1 MLRLAVPIGR
11 SASVAER
18 SDEHRPEPSSSKRW
32 SSISRVQRNEWTAVF
47 LGALYFFFLL
57 AAYYVIRPVR
67 EQFSGQVGSQMLPA
81 FYAATFVATL
91 VLTPIFG
98 ALVARYKRRR
108 FVPIVYFFFLLGM
121 FALIPL
127 YVMRDNLGPRM
138 LGGILF
144 VWVSVFNLF
153 VVAVFWSFMAD
164 LFDVDQGKRLF
175 PLIALGGPVG
185 AIVGPILT
193 RELVPIVHVG
203 GLLAVSAGL
212 LAAAIC
218 CVLLLLRWSRANP
231 VRGDERRDERI
242 IGGSIMAGAALT
254 FFSPLLL
261 RMGVLMLLGD
271 GVGTV
276 IYALLADYS
285 HEHFVNEIQR
295 TDFAAGVDLY
305 TNVAQAAMQVLVTRE
320 LMTRLGAVWAVVLDA
335 AIKAL
340 MLIGLIAFGGAW
352 IAAVAVVTRA
362 SMYGV
367 FKPAADSLYTLV
379 DAEARYKAK
388 NFIDTVVWRFGDV
401 VITSGLTALRG
412 VGFGVAGLAAL
423 STLAAFGSGYVG
435 WRIGRAPEMRA
446 QFTTRA

>member
-1 MLRLAVPIGR
+1 LAETSDQSPVDVDRGGSLHRWLRVERGEWPAV
-11 SASVAER
+11 V
-18 SDEHRPEPSSSKRW
+18 
-32 SSISRVQRNEWTAVF
+32 
-47 LGALYFFFLL
+47 LGALYIFFLL

-81 FYAATFVATL
+81 FYAATFVVTL
-91 VLTPIFG
+91 ALTPVFG
-98 ALVARYKRRR
+98 LLVARYKRRR
-108 FVPIVYFFFLLGM
+108 FVPVVYVFFLFGM
-121 FALIPL
+121 LALIPL
-127 YVMRDNLGPRM
+127 NLMRDAIGARM
-138 LGGILF
+138 LGAILF

-164 LFDVDQGKRLF
+164 LFDAGQAKRLF
-175 PLIALGGPVG
+175 PVIALGAPAG
-185 AIVGPILT
+185 AIIGPILT
-193 RELVPIVHVG
+193 RILVPIVHVT

-218 CVLLLLRWSRANP
+218 CVLLLLRWSRAHP

-261 RMGVLMLLGD
+261 RMAILMLLGD

-285 HEHFVNEIQR
+285 HEHFTDEVQR
-295 TDFAAGVDLY
+295 TDFAAGIDLY
-305 TNVAQAAMQVLVTRE
+305 TNVAQAAMQLLVTRE
-320 LMTRLGAVWAVVLDA
+320 LMARLGTVWAVVLDA

-340 MLIGLIAFGGAW
+340 MLMGLIAVGGGW

-367 FKPAADSLYTLV
+367 FKPAADSLYALV
-379 DAEARYKAK
+379 DAESRYKAK

-401 VITSGLTALRG
+401 VISSGLTALRG
-412 VGFGVAGLAAL
+412 IGFGIAGLAAI
-423 STLAAFGSGYVG
+423 STLAAFGSGYLG
-435 WRIGRAPEMRA
+435 WRIGRAPELRGEMQTA
-446 QFTTRA
+446 P

>member
-1 MLRLAVPIGR
+1 LRRVLRVERGEGPAVL
-11 SASVAER
+11 
-18 SDEHRPEPSSSKRW
+18 
-32 SSISRVQRNEWTAVF
+32 

-67 EQFSGQVGSQMLPA
+67 DQFSGQVGSQVLPT
-81 FYAATFVATL
+81 FYAVTFVATL
-91 VLTPIFG
+91 ALTPIFG
-98 ALVARYKRRR
+98 MLVARYKRRR
-108 FVPIVYFFFLLGM
+108 FVPVVYVFFLIGM
-121 FALIPL
+121 LALIPL
-127 YVMRDNLGPRM
+127 YAMREEIGARTLGAV
-138 LGGILF
+138 LF

-164 LFDVDQGKRLF
+164 LFDADQAKRLF
-175 PLIALGGPVG
+175 PVIALGGPVG

-193 RELVPIVHVG
+193 RVLVPIVHIP

-218 CVLLLLRWSRANP
+218 CVVLLLRWSRAHP
-231 VRGDERRDERI
+231 VRGDARRDERV

-254 FFSPLLL
+254 FFSPLLR
-261 RMGVLMLLGD
+261 RMAVLMLLGD

-285 HEHFVNEIQR
+285 HEHFINEVER
-295 TDFAAGVDLY
+295 TDFAASIDLF
-305 TNVAQAAMQVLVTRE
+305 TNVSQAVMQILLTRE
-320 LMTRLGAVWAVVLDA
+320 LMARLGSVWAIVLDG
-335 AIKAL
+335 AIKAS
-340 MLIGLIAFGGAW
+340 MLLGLIVFGLGW

-362 SMYGV
+362 STYGV

-401 VITSGLTALRG
+401 VITSALSALRG
-412 VGFGVAGLAAL
+412 AGLGLAGLAAL
-423 STLAAFGSGYVG
+423 TTCAAVGSGVLG
-435 WRIGRAPEMRA
+435 WRLGRAPELRSEA
-446 QFTTRA
+446 SAIR